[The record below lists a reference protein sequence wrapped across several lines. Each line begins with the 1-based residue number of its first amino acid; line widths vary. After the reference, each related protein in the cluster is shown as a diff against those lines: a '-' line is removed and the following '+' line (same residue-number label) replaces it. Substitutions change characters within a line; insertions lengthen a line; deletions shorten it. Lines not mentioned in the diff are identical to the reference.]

1 MGKKTSWLAALKR
14 VFRSAPKEND
24 NLENDI
30 TRKSSRSKIKGE
42 PVNDKEEKRKNS
54 KDKPKRS
61 SVDKSPGKDKGRNQS
76 SLEDEEEN
84 NAIAVA
90 AATAAAAE
98 AAVVAAQAAAEVVR
112 LTGYGRK
119 SREERA
125 AIAIQSAFR
134 GYLARRALRALKGLV
149 RLQALVRGHNVRK
162 QANMTLRCMQ
172 ALVRVQARVKAR
184 RLQMAEESYG
194 VNRKVYEKGEQEANR
209 RKSTSTERW
218 DGSLQ
223 TVEEIQTKLQT
234 KQEAAMKRERAMAYA
249 FSQQMWRSGA
259 RESSSTYLE
268 VEPDKGHWGWN
279 WLERWMTARAMDRNA
294 TPEASSSVRNSM
306 EDIAFKT
313 VEMDISSH
321 QQYYNNR
328 RVHSQSADGYTVLQ
342 SSGRRSSSRSHLQS
356 RATQSPAKSSSGHVR
371 SGASPVISRSAAH
384 ASHAVDEDTGSTLAK
399 PYSLAVDGDD
409 DSFESFPAVVPRYM
423 AATQSAIAKSRSHSA
438 PRQRPSGASEKDSLS
453 YGRSSVSYAS
463 ATDFPGVRATQPPR
477 SPTWT
482 GKAGHLRTQRQAM
495 HGIDNNGGDT
505 TPSSAEYR
513 SF

>member
-1 MGKKTSWLAALKR
+1 MGKKISWLVALKR

-24 NLENDI
+24 NVENDI

-42 PVNDKEEKRKNS
+42 PVNEKEEKRKNS
-54 KDKPKRS
+54 KDKQRRS

-125 AIAIQSAFR
+125 AIAIQAAFR

-172 ALVRVQARVKAR
+172 SLVRVQARVKAR
-184 RLQMAEESYG
+184 RLQMAEETFA
-194 VNRKVYEKGEQEANR
+194 VNRKVYEKAEQEAIR

-268 VEPDKGHWGWN
+268 VEPDRGHWGWN
-279 WLERWMTARAMDRNA
+279 WLERWMTARSMDRNA
-294 TPEASSSVRNSM
+294 TPETSSSVRNSM
-306 EDIAFKT
+306 EDIAIKT
-313 VEMDISSH
+313 VEMDITSH
-321 QQYYNNR
+321 QQYHNNR
-328 RVHSQSADGYTVLQ
+328 RVHSQSADSYTVLQ
-342 SSGRRSSSRSHLQS
+342 SSGRRSTNRSHLQS
-356 RATQSPAKSSSGHVR
+356 RAMHSPAKSSSGHVR

-384 ASHAVDEDTGSTLAK
+384 ASHAVDEDTVSTLTK

-438 PRQRPSGASEKDSLS
+438 PRQRPSNASEKDSLS
-453 YGRSSVSYAS
+453 YGRSSLSYAS
-463 ATDFPGVRATQPPR
+463 ATDFPGSRATQPPR

-482 GKAGHLRTQRQAM
+482 GKAGQIRTQRQAM

-505 TPSSAEYR
+505 SPSSADYR

>member
-1 MGKKTSWLAALKR
+1 MGKKTSWLTALKR
-14 VFRSAPKEND
+14 VFRSAPKENE
-24 NLENDI
+24 NAENDSAK
-30 TRKSSRSKIKGE
+30 KSSRSKIKGE
-42 PVNDKEEKRKNS
+42 PVNEKEEKRKHS
-54 KDKPKRS
+54 KDKQKRS
-61 SVDKSPGKDKGRNQS
+61 SVEKAQGKDKGRSQS
-76 SLEDEEEN
+76 SFEDEEEK

-184 RLQMAEESYG
+184 RLQMAEESFT
-194 VNRKVYEKGEQEANR
+194 VDRKLYEKGEQEAIR

-279 WLERWMTARAMDRNA
+279 WLERWMTARATERNMA
-294 TPEASSSVRNSM
+294 PEASSSVRSSM

-313 VEMDISSH
+313 VEMDITSH
-321 QQYYNNR
+321 HQYQHNR
-328 RVHSQSADGYTVLQ
+328 RVHSQSADSYTVLH
-342 SSGRRSSSRSHLQS
+342 SSGRKSSNRSHLQS
-356 RATQSPAKSSSGHVR
+356 RATASPAKSSSVHVR
-371 SGASPVISRSAAH
+371 SGASPVTSRSAAH
-384 ASHAVDEDTGSTLAK
+384 TSYAVDEDLVSTLAK

-423 AATQSAIAKSRSHSA
+423 AATQSAMAKSRSHSA
-438 PRQRPSGASEKDSLS
+438 PRQRPSNATEKDSLS
-453 YGRSSVSYAS
+453 YGRSSLSYAS
-463 ATDFPGVRATQPPR
+463 ATDFPGGRATQPPR

-482 GKAGHLRTQRQAM
+482 GKAGQIRTQRQAL
-495 HGIDNNGGDT
+495 HGMDNNGGDT
-505 TPSSAEYR
+505 TPSSTDYR